1 MKKEK
6 DKKEEEVTNSSEEG
20 KDEINDNTNNQEIS
34 DGEDNSSDNSSD
46 KNAEIASRLEK
57 ELTEEKDRFIRMYAD
72 FENYKKRTSAEKES
86 IYVNAVA
93 QTVAEILP
101 IADNLERALSSS
113 DDDSPLKKGV
123 EMVLSQLNSALMK
136 LGVESYGEKG
146 DVFNPNLHEAVMHGE
161 DSEFEENTISEVFN
175 KGYRLKD
182 KIIRHAVVKVVN

>member
-1 MKKEK
+1 VKKEK
-6 DKKEEEVTNSSEEG
+6 DKKEEVTNSSEEG

-34 DGEDNSSDNSSD
+34 DGEDNSSDKSSD

>member
-6 DKKEEEVTNSSEEG
+6 DKKEEVTNSSEEG

-34 DGEDNSSDNSSD
+34 DGEDNSSDKSSD

-123 EMVLSQLNSALMK
+123 EMVLSQLN
-136 LGVESYGEKG
+136 
-146 DVFNPNLHEAVMHGE
+146 
-161 DSEFEENTISEVFN
+161 
-175 KGYRLKD
+175 
-182 KIIRHAVVKVVN
+182 

>member
-6 DKKEEEVTNSSEEG
+6 DKKEEVTNSSEEG

-34 DGEDNSSDNSSD
+34 DGEDNSSDKSSD